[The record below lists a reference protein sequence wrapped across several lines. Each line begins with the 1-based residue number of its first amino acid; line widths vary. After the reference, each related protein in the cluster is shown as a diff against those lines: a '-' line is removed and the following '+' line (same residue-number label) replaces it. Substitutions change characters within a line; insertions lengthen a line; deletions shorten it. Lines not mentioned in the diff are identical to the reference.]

1 MMKSE
6 DTLRISIQVGF
17 PKFTLDVTESIS
29 LDGVTGLEGESGAGK
44 STIIRVIAGIERTAT
59 GTVSFRGRKWMDTR
73 SGIFVPAHKRAA
85 GIVFQDG
92 RLFSHLSVE
101 RNLGYGFRRR
111 RGRKGPGWDEVGN
124 ALDLGPLLPRKIQNL
139 SGGEQQRVALGR
151 ALLSAPELLLLDEPL
166 ASLDGQSKEEI
177 IPYLGRVI
185 STFGIPAIYISHSN
199 DELRSLVD
207 NILVV
212 QEGRVVGRGGV
223 ELNSRSGQ
231 QQFLRAK
238 VVKALGEGFASC
250 SVGDTEILARS
261 AGGFEPGTDVALSFQ
276 AGDLAV
282 TDTPSA
288 LTFGAGTLPATI
300 EKTRPGRNRQ
310 EAMLGLRSEGGEF
323 YAQIALRPAGN
334 PSMQRGGRTAVAFI
348 RPPQIVD
355 LAYLQKF
362 RPS

>member
-1 MMKSE
+1 MKSE

-17 PKFTLDVTESIS
+17 PKFTLDVTESIP
-29 LDGVTGLEGESGAGK
+29 LEGVTGLEGESGAGK
-44 STIIRVIAGIERTAT
+44 STIIRVIAGIERAAT
-59 GTVSFRGRKWMDTR
+59 GTVSFRGRKWMDTE
-73 SGIFVPAHKRAA
+73 SGIFVPAHQRAA

-101 RNLGYGFRRR
+101 RNLGYGHRRR
-111 RGRKGPGWDEVGN
+111 RGRKGPRWEEVGN
-124 ALDLGPLLPRKIQNL
+124 ALDLEPLLARKIQNL

-151 ALLSAPELLLLDEPL
+151 ALLSAPQLLLLDEPL
-166 ASLDGQSKEEI
+166 ASLDGQSKDEI
-177 IPYLGRVI
+177 IPYLRRVI
-185 STFGIPAIYISHSN
+185 STFGIPAIYISHSS

-231 QQFLRAK
+231 QQFLRAE
-238 VVKALGEGFASC
+238 VVRALGEGFTSC
-250 SVGDTEILARS
+250 RIGNSDILARS
-261 AGGFEPGTDVALSFQ
+261 AGGLEPGMEIALSFQ

-282 TDTPSA
+282 TDTRSA
-288 LTFGAGTLPATI
+288 HTFGAGTLAATI
-300 EKTRPGRNRQ
+300 ERTEPGRNRQ
-310 EAMLGLRSEGGEF
+310 EAMLGLRSDGGEF
-323 YAQIALRPAGN
+323 RAQVALRPAGN
-334 PSMQRGGRTAVAFI
+334 PSMQRGSRVAVAFI

-355 LAYLQKF
+355 LAYLQRF